1 MALAGLTAGF
11 GMGPGVAPPLWRP
24 SQGPPLST
32 VVSRGVPW
40 CPPLP
45 RAATRCCWWLVV
57 VCESEC
63 EQVGGGVVGVC
74 VKSSA
79 Y

>member
-1 MALAGLTAGF
+1 MALAGLTSGF

-24 SQGPPLST
+24 SHCVHLCASLRARVGCGMQG
-32 VVSRGVPW
+32 
-40 CPPLP
+40 
-45 RAATRCCWWLVV
+45 
-57 VCESEC
+57 CESEC
-63 EQVGGGVVGVC
+63 EHMVVHGCARLCTVCVHGLCVVC